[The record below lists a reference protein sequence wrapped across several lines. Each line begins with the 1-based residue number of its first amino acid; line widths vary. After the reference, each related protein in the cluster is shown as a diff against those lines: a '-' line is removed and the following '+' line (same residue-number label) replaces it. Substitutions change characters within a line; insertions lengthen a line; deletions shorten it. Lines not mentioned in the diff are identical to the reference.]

1 MLTLIL
7 QSLWSD
13 FKKHWLNFSI
23 LFALWTICYFTFGFS
38 TPSASIGLGLAFVLL
53 LSVKLPIRSLK
64 ALSFCP
70 ADTKIK
76 RRLLLMYL
84 LVKILICLLI
94 FSLFQILGGGFHYW
108 IITVTPRETI
118 TNLLLLLLLIIA
130 ACLNHAMPSPIQLT
144 EEGHQQKIF
153 NRILN
158 FDFLNFIWILL
169 LVAEFALFKYASP
182 KNILWFLIMSINILV
197 TAYCI
202 HSFLNSILSYET
214 CFELQDL
221 TERRPGTH

>member
-76 RRLLLMYL
+76 RRLLFRILNFDFLNFIWILL
-84 LVKILICLLI
+84 LVAE
-94 FSLFQILGGGFHYW
+94 FALF
-108 IITVTPRETI
+108 TI
-118 TNLLLLLLLIIA
+118 TYLLLLLLLIIA

>member
-1 MLTLIL
+1 
-7 QSLWSD
+7 
-13 FKKHWLNFSI
+13 
-23 LFALWTICYFTFGFS
+23 
-38 TPSASIGLGLAFVLL
+38 
-53 LSVKLPIRSLK
+53 
-64 ALSFCP
+64 
-70 ADTKIK
+70 
-76 RRLLLMYL
+76 MYL

-118 TNLLLLLLLIIA
+118 TYLLLLLLLIIA

-182 KNILWFLIMSINILV
+182 KIFSG
-197 TAYCI
+197 
-202 HSFLNSILSYET
+202 F
-214 CFELQDL
+214 
-221 TERRPGTH
+221 

>member
-1 MLTLIL
+1 
-7 QSLWSD
+7 
-13 FKKHWLNFSI
+13 
-23 LFALWTICYFTFGFS
+23 
-38 TPSASIGLGLAFVLL
+38 
-53 LSVKLPIRSLK
+53 
-64 ALSFCP
+64 
-70 ADTKIK
+70 
-76 RRLLLMYL
+76 MYL

-118 TNLLLLLLLIIA
+118 TYLLLLLLIIA

-182 KNILWFLIMSINILV
+182 QKYSLVSDHEHKYTCNRLLHSQFSKQHPFL
-197 TAYCI
+197 
-202 HSFLNSILSYET
+202 
-214 CFELQDL
+214 
-221 TERRPGTH
+221 

>member
-13 FKKHWLNFSI
+13 F
-23 LFALWTICYFTFGFS
+23 
-38 TPSASIGLGLAFVLL
+38 
-53 LSVKLPIRSLK
+53 
-64 ALSFCP
+64 
-70 ADTKIK
+70 
-76 RRLLLMYL
+76 
-84 LVKILICLLI
+84 
-94 FSLFQILGGGFHYW
+94 
-108 IITVTPRETI
+108 
-118 TNLLLLLLLIIA
+118 
-130 ACLNHAMPSPIQLT
+130 
-144 EEGHQQKIF
+144 
-153 NRILN
+153 
-158 FDFLNFIWILL
+158 IWILL
-169 LVAEFALFKYASP
+169 LVAEFTLFKYASP

>member
-76 RRLLLMYL
+76 RRLL
-84 LVKILICLLI
+84 
-94 FSLFQILGGGFHYW
+94 F
-108 IITVTPRETI
+108 
-118 TNLLLLLLLIIA
+118 
-130 ACLNHAMPSPIQLT
+130 
-144 EEGHQQKIF
+144 
-153 NRILN
+153 RILN

-182 KNILWFLIMSINILV
+182 QKYSLVSDHEHKYTCNRLLHSQFSKQHPFL
-197 TAYCI
+197 
-202 HSFLNSILSYET
+202 
-214 CFELQDL
+214 
-221 TERRPGTH
+221 

>member
-84 LVKILICLLI
+84 LVKIFDLSADILIVSNSGRRFPLLDNNCHT
-94 FSLFQILGGGFHYW
+94 S
-108 IITVTPRETI
+108 
-118 TNLLLLLLLIIA
+118 
-130 ACLNHAMPSPIQLT
+130 
-144 EEGHQQKIF
+144 
-153 NRILN
+153 
-158 FDFLNFIWILL
+158 
-169 LVAEFALFKYASP
+169 
-182 KNILWFLIMSINILV
+182 
-197 TAYCI
+197 
-202 HSFLNSILSYET
+202 
-214 CFELQDL
+214 
-221 TERRPGTH
+221 

>member
-118 TNLLLLLLLIIA
+118 TDLLLLLLLIIA

-169 LVAEFALFKYASP
+169 LVAEFALFKYALVSDHEHKYTCNRLLHSQFSKQHP
-182 KNILWFLIMSINILV
+182 FL
-197 TAYCI
+197 
-202 HSFLNSILSYET
+202 
-214 CFELQDL
+214 
-221 TERRPGTH
+221 

>member
-94 FSLFQILGGGFHYW
+94 FSLFQILGGGF
-108 IITVTPRETI
+108 II
-118 TNLLLLLLLIIA
+118 
-130 ACLNHAMPSPIQLT
+130 
-144 EEGHQQKIF
+144 G
-153 NRILN
+153 
-158 FDFLNFIWILL
+158 
-169 LVAEFALFKYASP
+169 
-182 KNILWFLIMSINILV
+182 
-197 TAYCI
+197 
-202 HSFLNSILSYET
+202 
-214 CFELQDL
+214 
-221 TERRPGTH
+221 

>member
-1 MLTLIL
+1 M
-7 QSLWSD
+7 
-13 FKKHWLNFSI
+13 
-23 LFALWTICYFTFGFS
+23 
-38 TPSASIGLGLAFVLL
+38 
-53 LSVKLPIRSLK
+53 K

-118 TNLLLLLLLIIA
+118 TYLLLLLLLIIA

>member
-108 IITVTPRETI
+108 IIT
-118 TNLLLLLLLIIA
+118 
-130 ACLNHAMPSPIQLT
+130 SPIQLT

>member
-13 FKKHWLNFSI
+13 FKKSWLNFSI

-76 RRLLLMYL
+76 RRLL
-84 LVKILICLLI
+84 
-94 FSLFQILGGGFHYW
+94 F
-108 IITVTPRETI
+108 
-118 TNLLLLLLLIIA
+118 
-130 ACLNHAMPSPIQLT
+130 
-144 EEGHQQKIF
+144 
-153 NRILN
+153 RILN

>member
-38 TPSASIGLGLAFVLL
+38 TPSASIGLGLAY
-53 LSVKLPIRSLK
+53 
-64 ALSFCP
+64 
-70 ADTKIK
+70 TKIK

-118 TNLLLLLLLIIA
+118 TYLLLLLLLIIA

>member
-1 MLTLIL
+1 MTKLII
-7 QSLWSD
+7 QHLWSD

-94 FSLFQILGGGFHYW
+94 FSFYN
-108 IITVTPRETI
+108 IIIVQFYSGNYHISVSIYHDSAISVGTPW
-118 TNLLLLLLLIIA
+118 
-130 ACLNHAMPSPIQLT
+130 
-144 EEGHQQKIF
+144 
-153 NRILN
+153 
-158 FDFLNFIWILL
+158 D
-169 LVAEFALFKYASP
+169 
-182 KNILWFLIMSINILV
+182 
-197 TAYCI
+197 CI
-202 HSFLNSILSYET
+202 RCAPEIPYRNS
-214 CFELQDL
+214 CCCPA
-221 TERRPGTH
+221 RRTGRSW